1 MESVHKSHMSLL
13 PTVLVLGHIWVHVC
27 PTYCCNITYYIK
39 ESVNECLAELL
50 LCISQMSIQTIAIS
64 DLGET
69 LMTLSLEAI

>member
-27 PTYCCNITYYIK
+27 PIYCYNITYYIK
-39 ESVNECLAELL
+39 ESVNKCLAELL